1 MLTPYLA
8 RLKVRKQKNLL
19 AGSETQEVEEEE
31 VRRHC
36 PDLIIFDR
44 LLQPDII
51 APHWHPV
58 GSSCLA
64 YLLT

>member
-8 RLKVRKQKNLL
+8 RLKVRKEKNLL
-19 AGSETQEVEEEE
+19 AGSETREVKEEE

-36 PDLIIFDR
+36 PDLIFFDR
-44 LLQPDII
+44 FLQPDVI

-58 GSSCLA
+58 GFFRA
-64 YLLT
+64 